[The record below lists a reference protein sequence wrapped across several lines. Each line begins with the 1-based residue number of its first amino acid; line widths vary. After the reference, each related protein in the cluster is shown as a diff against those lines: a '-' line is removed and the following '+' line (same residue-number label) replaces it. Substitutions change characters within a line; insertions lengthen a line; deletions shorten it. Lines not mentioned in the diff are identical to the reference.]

1 LKILHFQ
8 IPLKENAKIKDS
20 FAITPNLLGQFMN
33 FVKEKVGDEFT
44 VVASPCAPGI
54 IGEDD
59 ILYNFDMTQITLRE
73 LKELMKLPIDKN
85 DTL

>member
-1 LKILHFQ
+1 MKILHFQ
-8 IPLKENAKIKDS
+8 IPLKDNARIKDS

-33 FVKEKVGDEFT
+33 FIKEKVGNEFI
-44 VVASPCAPGI
+44 VVASPCVPGI

-59 ILYNFDMTQITLRE
+59 ILYNLDMKQITLKE
-73 LKELMKLPIDKN
+73 IKELIKLPIDKN